1 MRRIRK
7 HLSSLHRLPQLGY
20 ILIVFFEA
28 PGKTMV
34 AVAVADK
41 VVVVGLRRMQGGFER
56 VAAGIADRPGR
67 KSRVSVGVVSG
78 LKLHVGMM
86 QRSGVIP
93 IEQFGIDHAGI
104 GLQRNVPRQTIVV
117 DAGYDGA
124 LLRNGSFLLDNR
136 G

>member
-7 HLSSLHRLPQLGY
+7 GLSSLYRLPQVGD

-41 VVVVGLRRMQGGFER
+41 VVVVRLSRMQGGFER
-56 VAAGIADRPGR
+56 VAAGIAYGPGR
-67 KSRVSVGVVSG
+67 KSWGSVGVVSG

-86 QRSGVIP
+86 QRSRVIP
-93 IEQFGIDHAGI
+93 IEQFGIDHTGI
-104 GLQRNVPRQTIVV
+104 GLQRNVPRQTVV
-117 DAGYDGA
+117 VNACDNST
-124 LLRNGSFLLDNR
+124 LLRNGSF
-136 G
+136 